1 MCIFKCYCLMLLL
14 LRKLFYENLYG
25 KIVFFVFNF
34 MYDFNMINKCINLVE
49 FYLNIQN
56 MYLKEDE

>member
-1 MCIFKCYCLMLLL
+1 MFCVNFD
-14 LRKLFYENLYG
+14 
-25 KIVFFVFNF
+25 F